1 MKKIRAAKVCFLL
14 ILVMVTDVGALDLFI
29 RSIDT
34 QLWPSIRIYLRALDN
49 RGQSIEG
56 LKKEDF
62 LVQTSEQVTS
72 TQRLTPF
79 SDTQEGTDL
88 VLILD
93 TSGTMKGIPL
103 EDAKSAIAELL
114 QYATSDDRFTIITFN
129 NDAHLTAELG
139 IDRQSLTYL
148 VEEIE
153 VAGTQSVLFKAV
165 VRGIRYLQDK
175 GRVGRRAVMVVSDGH
190 DESSGAYTLDDC
202 IREARMGDIPVFS
215 LGFSKGQEIYLENLE
230 KMAERTG
237 GRYAYAA
244 TSGEL
249 SRLYQDMYERL
260 RKQYIL
266 ICQAPQNLQ
275 ERQQYPL
282 RISLRH
288 RGQLTT
294 VSSVFTTPRIP
305 IPPEPEKK
313 SSSLSWLGGGI
324 LLSLAGGGGFW
335 WWSRK
340 KKGGAKNPGKQKA
353 KKEGTQPARG
363 KDTASAQESTQE
375 SPQKPVEKQD
385 LASSPSGAE
394 TSLEKEIPK
403 RRRGDTVLMQRPV
416 LWAELVEMVEARE
429 GERFPL
435 WGERVGIGTRPG
447 NDIALKDQAISGN
460 HVWLIKSGGRVEL
473 EDRDSTNGT
482 FVNGERV
489 KKTDL
494 RDGDRIRMGVSEFI
508 FQLSR

>member
-1 MKKIRAAKVCFLL
+1 MKKIRAIKVCFLFIL
-14 ILVMVTDVGALDLFI
+14 ILAADVGALDLFI

-34 QLWPSIRIYLRALDN
+34 QLWPSVRIYLRALDN

-62 LVQTSEQVTS
+62 LVQTSEQVTP

-103 EDAKSAIAELL
+103 EDAKRAITELL

-129 NDAHLTAELG
+129 DDARLTAELG
-139 IDRQSLTYL
+139 IDRQSLNYL

-153 VAGTQSVLFKAV
+153 VAGTQSALFKAV

-202 IREARMGDIPVFS
+202 IREARTGDIPVFS

-249 SRLYQDMYERL
+249 SGLYQDMYERL

-266 ICQAPQNLQ
+266 VCEAPQNLQ

-282 RISLRH
+282 RVSLRH
-288 RGQLTT
+288 RGQLTA

-305 IPPEPEKK
+305 VPPEPEKNN
-313 SSSLSWLGGGI
+313 SSLFWLGGG
-324 LLSLAGGGGFW
+324 LLLILAGCGGFW

-340 KKGGAKNPGKQKA
+340 KEGGVKKSGKQGAKKRKP
-353 KKEGTQPARG
+353 QPAQG
-363 KDTASAQESTQE
+363 KETAPAKEPTQE
-375 SPQKPVEKQD
+375 SPQPVEKQD
-385 LASSPSGAE
+385 LSSSSSQAE
-394 TSLEKEIPK
+394 VPLDKEIPK
-403 RRRGDTVLMQRPV
+403 RRRGDTVLMRKPV
-416 LWAELVEMVEARE
+416 LWAELVEIAEAGE

-447 NDIALKDQAISGN
+447 NDLVLNDQAISGN
-460 HVWLIKSGGRVEL
+460 HVWLIKSGQRVEL
-473 EDRDSTNGT
+473 EDRGSTNGT
-482 FVNGERV
+482 FVNGERI